1 MYIRPPAIG
10 RRFFLRA
17 AGVNLALPILDSL
30 SRHVLGSGL
39 GVSALAASAPV
50 ARPTRMV
57 CIGNALGF
65 YPPSF
70 FPQKHREGLRPA
82 VAARAHRAASA
93 GPHSVF
99 RPRSRS

>member
-1 MYIRPPAIG
+1 MKPTRLD

-30 SRHVLGSGL
+30 LPGVLGSGL
-39 GVSALAASAPV
+39 AVSARGMAAPNG

-57 CIGNALGF
+57 CIGNAFGF

-70 FPQKHREGLRPA
+70 FPQRTGKDYDLPLLLEPI
-82 VAARAHRAASA
+82 
-93 GPHSVF
+93 GPHRQDFTVLSG
-99 RPRSRS
+99 